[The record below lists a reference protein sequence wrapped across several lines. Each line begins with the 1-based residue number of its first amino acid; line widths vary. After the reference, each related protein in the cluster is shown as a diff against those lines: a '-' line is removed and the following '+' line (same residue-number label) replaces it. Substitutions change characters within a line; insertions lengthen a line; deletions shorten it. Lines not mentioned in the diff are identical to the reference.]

1 MDNIEQA
8 NIDAHA
14 LAQIYKPLDKDFITK
29 TVRENAKLLGLNR
42 EIDIEF
48 FPSPSA
54 AHAEFAK
61 HNVSPPPCFI
71 HGLREFD
78 VRMYCRDQITE
89 GKLTDKESI
98 DRLNVLNTLADAS
111 YPIYLFD
118 NEMVFVE
125 RPVKHHWD
133 PAPEGTLP
141 TVRHNATGPAIEF
154 SDGTGLYYWHG
165 TPVPE
170 WVINDKHEAF
180 NGLTTAQIDNRRI
193 ELALSHNNAEIRRCA
208 LEKVGFEK
216 ALSFA
221 TLVAEDK
228 TYGKLYLLGGLR
240 LLSVTNGSPELDGTY
255 RQYVLL
261 ARPPQIAP
269 EPNVLEEVAAGY
281 GVSVE
286 TYLSASCRT

>member
-1 MDNIEQA
+1 MDKIEKA
-8 NIDAHA
+8 NRDAHA
-14 LAQIYKPLDKDFITK
+14 LAQIHKPLDVEFITK
-29 TVRENAKLLGLNR
+29 TVRENAKLLGVSETIAL
-42 EIDIEF
+42 EF
-48 FPSPSA
+48 FPSPAA

-61 HNVSPPPCFI
+61 HGVSPPPCFI

-78 VRMYCRDQITE
+78 VRMYCRDQIAE
-89 GKLTDKESI
+89 GNITDQESI

-111 YPIYLFD
+111 YPIYMFD

-133 PAPEGTLP
+133 PAPAGELP
-141 TVRHNATGPAIEF
+141 TVRHNPTGPAIEF

-170 WVINDKHEAF
+170 WVINDGHEMLE
-180 NGLTTAQIDNRRI
+180 GMTPAQMDNKRI
-193 ELALSHNNAEIRRCA
+193 ELALAHNNAEIRRCA
-208 LEKVGFEK
+208 LEKVGFDK
-216 ALSFA
+216 ALSHA
-221 TLVAEDK
+221 TLVDEDK
-228 TYGKLYLLGGLR
+228 TYGKLYELGGLR
-240 LLSVTNGSPELDGTY
+240 LLSVTNGSPELDGSY

-269 EPNVLEEVAAGY
+269 KPNVLEEIANGY
-281 GVSVE
+281 GVSVA